1 MTNYTWR
8 GEFTNNEINALHAQ
22 AFGTRIFTDDEWD
35 WKALVASHSLGWIV
49 ARDDDVL
56 VGFVNVVWDGFLHAW
71 LQDTMVSQTA
81 GRRGIGTQLVA
92 AARECGPQRRV
103 RIPACRLRAAPDIV
117 FTSMLAG
124 SPPPPQGSC
133 TSRRLLNNCVAPGP
147 VRRGLGEWV
156 DAG

>member
-35 WKALVASHSLGWIV
+35 WKALVDRHSLGWIV

-56 VGFVNVVWDGFLHAW
+56 VGFVNVAWDGFVHAW
-71 LQDTMVSQTA
+71 VQDTMVSQTA

-92 AARECGPQRRV
+92 TAREVAEDIGGKGSARRWDT
-103 RIPACRLRAAPDIV
+103 ARLWPRADVA
-117 FTSMLAG
+117 TSG
-124 SPPPPQGSC
+124 SG
-133 TSRRLLNNCVAPGP
+133 R
-147 VRRGLGEWV
+147 
-156 DAG
+156 